1 MKPALPFRLFAP
13 HSRTYLIALCIGGCL
28 QILMGPSCLVAQK
41 KAPDAGFGLLAHW
54 PFDEN
59 YASSVNNDLY
69 EGRPV
74 GGAFTSIHKDKQVAK
89 VGAGA
94 LRLDSGR
101 ASGQKTFVA
110 VRNPLFGVRNSD
122 VFTVVAWYRHEDL
135 SDDGSDTRSFVWES
149 TPGYSLAFGVR
160 EEEGRHDAEWWFQ
173 TASHAAISDAS
184 GPPIAQGQW
193 VHVAMVWNASQGY
206 CKYYHQGELH
216 DEVALPRGESLEE
229 MNGFH
234 IGNHRA
240 GDGSRDWDGYIDDVA
255 VYDLE
260 LTPTQIRALVAGR
273 ENGQVVH
280 AGNLLQQVP
289 QPEHQKVI
297 PRPPDFK
304 PPLPLWNGERSQGP
318 LVGHVS
324 DDSAILWARV
334 PASGTYTLEVTRPG
348 DSDTPPQ
355 SFEAVA
361 RASEDWCL
369 RWEVSPL
376 DAHTVYRY
384 RIHRAS
390 ETLWEGE
397 DLTFRTAPE
406 KGVPAEVTLAF
417 GSCANF
423 EASSIW
429 TRIRSEGADG
439 MVLLGDTPYIDLT
452 DLDRVHDAYRR
463 FSSIPTLSETL
474 KSIPF
479 WGTWDDHDFGRNDSD
494 GTLPGKEHSRTGF
507 VHYRPNATFGQND
520 EGIYTK
526 FRYGPVEVF
535 LLDTRWFSR
544 TEPSWADPEKPTL
557 LGKAQWEWL
566 KQGLLA
572 SDAPFK
578 LLACG
583 MIWDDKKNG
592 ESDDWGTYMH
602 ERQALQDWLG
612 QERIEGVILIGGDI
626 HVSRLLQYETVEQV
640 GYPLYQFIVS
650 PMHGSV
656 IPSLNVP
663 HPALLESAEEPH
675 VFLKLH
681 ADTTVTPATLEA
693 TWMNREGK
701 VVFNIQL
708 DRDQLSRAK

>member
-1 MKPALPFRLFAP
+1 MAKQLAE
-13 HSRTYLIALCIGGCL
+13 T
-28 QILMGPSCLVAQK
+28 MGWAHHPLETRRFPDTEGYIRIPSETI
-41 KAPDAGFGLLAHW
+41 D
-54 PFDEN
+54 
-59 YASSVNNDLY
+59 
-69 EGRPV
+69 
-74 GGAFTSIHKDKQVAK
+74 
-89 VGAGA
+89 A
-94 LRLDSGR
+94 LRDEPVVLVSNTFPDSGIVETLLMLDAIQDVR
-101 ASGQKTFVA
+101 AGRLQNLREIGPQTLPDVGKGVILA
-110 VRNPLFGVRNSD
+110 VPYF
-122 VFTVVAWYRHEDL
+122 
-135 SDDGSDTRSFVWES
+135 
-149 TPGYSLAFGVR
+149 GYSRQDKRFK
-160 EEEGRHDAEWWFQ
+160 
-173 TASHAAISDAS
+173 
-184 GPPIAQGQW
+184 P
-193 VHVAMVWNASQGY
+193 
-206 CKYYHQGELH
+206 
-216 DEVALPRGESLEE
+216 GES
-229 MNGFH
+229 
-234 IGNHRA
+234 I
-240 GDGSRDWDGYIDDVA
+240 S
-255 VYDLE
+255 
-260 LTPTQIRALVAGR
+260 
-273 ENGQVVH
+273 
-280 AGNLLQQVP
+280 
-289 QPEHQKVI
+289 
-297 PRPPDFK
+297 
-304 PPLPLWNGERSQGP
+304 
-318 LVGHVS
+318 
-324 DDSAILWARV
+324 
-334 PASGTYTLEVTRPG
+334 
-348 DSDTPPQ
+348 
-355 SFEAVA
+355 A
-361 RASEDWCL
+361 RA
-369 RWEVSPL
+369 
-376 DAHTVYRY
+376 
-384 RIHRAS
+384 I
-390 ETLWEGE
+390 
-397 DLTFRTAPE
+397 
-406 KGVPAEVTLAF
+406 
-417 GSCANF
+417 ANMM
-423 EASSIW
+423 A
-429 TRIRSEGADG
+429 TQCDG
-439 MVLLGDTPYIDLT
+439 MVLLDDTPYIDVT

-612 QERIEGVILIGGDI
+612 QERIKGVILIGGDI

-681 ADTTVTPATLEA
+681 ADTTVSPATLEA

-701 VVFNIQL
+701 VIFNIQL